1 MDIHELSLDWF
12 RNHLVESPV
21 RHNAAE
27 NGLNSVKTN
36 LASQSM
42 RHHLYFSRLSRPENG
57 RKTSLVYDVE
67 VCIVLHQ
74 DFRCMSLG
82 CSRLL
87 RSWRTPHQCFL
98 HQLYNI
104 CVLQLWSKH
113 WTSAHK
119 ESRYFYMLRQGPQQW
134 KKLYNCNSFDP
145 LSSKYLAIANA
156 RWIFWTLAYRVQ
168 FFFLQQKRL
177 DSASQCPNDSPRT
190 LPSKETHTSVWEKT
204 LGFSN
209 ERTFVFFDKFS
220 TTRGWLVSMIVGTV
234 RSISKS

>member
-168 FFFLQQKRL
+168 FFFLAAKKIGLCKPVSKWFTSHPSFKRNSYL
-177 DSASQCPNDSPRT
+177 GVRENSRVFQWKDICFLWQIQYHSWMASKYDSWNCPVN
-190 LPSKETHTSVWEKT
+190 
-204 LGFSN
+204 F
-209 ERTFVFFDKFS
+209 
-220 TTRGWLVSMIVGTV
+220 
-234 RSISKS
+234 

>member
-1 MDIHELSLDWF
+1 M
-12 RNHLVESPV
+12 

-27 NGLNSVKTN
+27 NGLNSVKTK

-104 CVLQLWSKH
+104 CVLQFMHTKKAGIFTCSDRDHNSEKNYTTATLSTLFPPSTWPLPMRGESFGH
-113 WTSAHK
+113 WPT
-119 ESRYFYMLRQGPQQW
+119 ES
-134 KKLYNCNSFDP
+134 N
-145 LSSKYLAIANA
+145 
-156 RWIFWTLAYRVQ
+156 

-190 LPSKETHTSVWEKT
+190 LPSKETHTSV
-204 LGFSN
+204 
-209 ERTFVFFDKFS
+209 
-220 TTRGWLVSMIVGTV
+220 
-234 RSISKS
+234 